1 MEFVLSNPWIFGFM
15 LGENDDASAG
25 VDTSGS
31 ASDYTHVWSSKSSDL
46 TADNTGIVTP
56 NTAHIEFGL
65 DAETE
70 DVVRN
75 MKGVVLNS
83 LNLKASLGETV
94 KCTAELAWGIE
105 DAVGTSV
112 DSTPA
117 EDDIKFPYTFAH
129 ATLELPDSTVVAQ
142 IQEFDINFNLNTELL
157 YGIGSADAVGAF
169 RKIFEMTGKFKAATV
184 DKTQIDRVFD
194 AADGTTA
201 NTGIAT
207 LQITLTN
214 GLSTTNEKAI
224 ILDFTGVGVS
234 DHTTEISPGEP
245 VFEDLSWT
253 LRSVDVTANNSIST
267 PP

>member
-1 MEFVLSNPWIFGFM
+1 M

-25 VDTSGS
+25 IDTSGS
-31 ASDYTHVWSSKSSDL
+31 ASDYTHVWSSKSTDL
-46 TADNTGIVTP
+46 TASNTGVVIP
-56 NTAHIEFGL
+56 NTMHMEFGL

-94 KCTAELAWGIE
+94 KCSAELAWGNE
-105 DAVGTSV
+105 DTIGTSV
-112 DSTPA
+112 DTTIA
-117 EDDIKFPYTFAH
+117 ADDIKFPYTFAH
-129 ATLELPDSTVVAQ
+129 ATMELPDGTVIAQ
-142 IQEFDINFNLNTELL
+142 LQEFEINFGMNTELL
-157 YGIGSADAVGAF
+157 YGIGSASAVGAY
-169 RKIFEMTGKFKAATV
+169 RKIFEMSGKFKTAVV
-184 DKTQIDRVFD
+184 DKTQIERVFH
-194 AADGTTA
+194 AADGTTP
-201 NTGIAT
+201 NTGVAT

-214 GLSTTNEKAI
+214 GLATTAEKAI

-234 DHTTEISPGEP
+234 DHSTEISPGEP

-253 LRSVDVTANNSIST
+253 LRSVDITANNSIAS